1 MTDPEARP
9 AAGHGDLVAK
19 PVTSLVSVTRFRLR
33 SLRFL
38 PFFLL
43 HANRTIAQIRKADG
57 FVAWAVQRDADL
69 AFWTMTVWRD
79 EHSMRAYVASG
90 AHRKAM
96 PHLAEWADE
105 ASVGRWS
112 QPGDNLPEWPEAVR
126 HLRGEG
132 RALTLPHSAPKHP
145 GQGFAEP
152 RMTNGM
158 RL

>member
-1 MTDPEARP
+1 MTASEAID
-9 AAGHGDLVAK
+9 AS

-43 HANRTIAQIRKADG
+43 HANRTIAQIRKAEG
-57 FVAWAVQRDADL
+57 FVAGAVRRDADL

-79 EHSMRAYVASG
+79 EQAMRAYSASG
-90 AHRKAM
+90 AHRKAA
-96 PHLAEWADE
+96 PRLAEWADE
-105 ASVGRWS
+105 ASVGHWR
-112 QPGDNLPEWPEAVR
+112 QAGGNLPEWPDAVR
-126 HLRGEG
+126 RLREEG
-132 RALTLPHSAPKHP
+132 RAVALNHPAPHRS
-145 GQGFAEP
+145 GRDFATS